1 MCHFKERMVIL
12 ELNES
17 LWESDATYNIKEE
30 NLEDYT
36 NQKLIEKKIS
46 DQNEEIAKLRNQLE
60 EARVLLRSIVK
71 ALLEQNNAIGKQA
84 EPELEK
90 LEDER
95 RPDTGTE

>member
-1 MCHFKERMVIL
+1 MLIV
-12 ELNES
+12 ELNKN
-17 LWESDATYNIKEE
+17 LWESTTTNNIKEE

-36 NQKLIEKKIS
+36 NQKLMEKKIS
-46 DQNEEIAKLRNQLE
+46 DQNEEIAKLRSQLE
-60 EARVLLRSIVK
+60 EARALLRSIVK

-95 RPDTGTE
+95 RPDTGTQ

>member
-90 LEDER
+90 LENER
-95 RPDTGTE
+95 RPTPGTQ

>member
-1 MCHFKERMVIL
+1 MVIL
-12 ELNES
+12 EVDEG
-17 LWESDATYNIKEE
+17 LWESNVTYNIREE

-36 NQKLIEKKIS
+36 SQKLMEKKVS

-60 EARVLLRSIVK
+60 EARALLRSIVK

>member
-1 MCHFKERMVIL
+1 MVIL

-46 DQNEEIAKLRNQLE
+46 DQNEEIAILRSQFE
-60 EARVLLRSIVK
+60 KAKTLLRSIVE

-90 LEDER
+90 LENER